1 MCKCSEGLDHQ
12 ILCIALI
19 EHLNYRCLY
28 IDTYKSR
35 TESVSYIMI
44 PSTHPTLLGH
54 LQAGSSIPQK
64 LQTAYTMFKA
74 FCKHSRATPFVK
86 SFTRDNLGWD
96 SFAKYPEAS
105 FKGSDVKLLLGF
117 LVDFMYHDETHQ
129 VNQVCC
135 DALHAARCMDDFL
148 RLVFTANRFFLS
160 REEASAALNYLLMW
174 HAKTHACAR
183 GCFDQ
188 RLVFFNLTPK
198 FHYLQ
203 HVSDDI
209 KKQLDSELTEILSPA
224 IYATQMA
231 EDYIGKSCR
240 VAKTTHPCTAVRRT
254 GQKWLVFCRQ
264 WWINDLPD
272 A

>member
-1 MCKCSEGLDHQ
+1 MMTSS
-12 ILCIALI
+12 ISTPFI
-19 EHLNYRCLY
+19 
-28 IDTYKSR
+28 
-35 TESVSYIMI
+35 
-44 PSTHPTLLGH
+44 STHPYMVH

-129 VNQVCC
+129 VNQICC
-135 DALHAARCMDDFL
+135 DALDAARCMDDFL
-148 RLVFTANRFFLS
+148 RLVFTVDRIFLS
-160 REEASAALNYLLMW
+160 REEASAALNLLLMW
-174 HAKTHACAR
+174 HAKTHVCAR

-209 KKQLDSELTEILSPA
+209 KKQLDAELTEILNPGL
-224 IYATQMA
+224 YATQMA

-240 VAKTTHPCTAVRRT
+240 IAKTTHPCTAVRRT

-264 WWINDLPD
+264 WWINDLPKKV
-272 A
+272 